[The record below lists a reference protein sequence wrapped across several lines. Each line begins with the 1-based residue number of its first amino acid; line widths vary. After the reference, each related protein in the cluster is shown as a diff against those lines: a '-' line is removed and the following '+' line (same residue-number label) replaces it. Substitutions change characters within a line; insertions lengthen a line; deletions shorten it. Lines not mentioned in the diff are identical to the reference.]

1 MNNRLTSCAILVL
14 AVIFSSC
21 SSNPL
26 EVNLPKEDVNINYV
40 NVDELLYDQPIEIV
54 KKNLKEL
61 KDQLGNLFI
70 YELSQNI
77 RQDIDDS
84 SFQAVYNFYNS
95 DYIVDLE
102 KEKQRLFKDLPLH
115 EEKMDKGF
123 KYLKYH
129 FGDTIVPDNV
139 FYINKLFSQ
148 VACAEKNI
156 SVGLEGYVSST
167 SEVIKAL
174 PSEQL
179 YQWQRNRMNLDYL
192 ERDVLLNW
200 IQVQLFKE
208 IDSKL
213 AEHIVQA
220 GKILY
225 ILNAAFP
232 KAEEAYIL
240 RYDKEQF
247 EWANKNETYVW
258 NYLVEQQLL
267 FKTDMRVRA
276 NFLNE
281 GPTTVGLAQD
291 SPDRIGQFLGYR
303 IVKGYMSKNKALSL
317 QELIE
322 TKYNTILQTY
332 EIQ

>member
-1 MNNRLTSCAILVL
+1 MNYRLTSYAILL
-14 AVIFSSC
+14 ITLIFCSC
-21 SSNPL
+21 TSNRL
-26 EVNLPKEDVNINYV
+26 DVKLPKKDIKISYV
-40 NVDELLYDQPIEIV
+40 NVDQLLYNQPLDSV
-54 KKNLKEL
+54 KERVNKL
-61 KDQLGNLFI
+61 DRQLGELFI

-77 RQDIDDS
+77 RQNLDDTS
-84 SFQAVYNFYNS
+84 YHAIYNFYNS
-95 DYIVDLE
+95 EYIVELE
-102 KEKQRLFKDLPLH
+102 KEKQNLTKTLPNH
-115 EEKMDKGF
+115 EEKMNSGF
-123 KYLKYH
+123 KYLRYH
-129 FGDTIVPDNV
+129 FGDSIIPENI

-148 VACAEKNI
+148 VACTENTI
-156 SVGLEGYVSST
+156 SVGLENYISPE

-174 PSEQL
+174 PNAQL
-179 YQWQRNRMNLDYL
+179 YQWQRNRMNPDYL

-200 IQVQLFKE
+200 IQVQLFNE

-232 KAEEAYIL
+232 SAEESYLL
-240 RYDKEQF
+240 RYNEEQYD
-247 EWANKNETYVW
+247 WASKNETAVW
-258 NYLVEQQLL
+258 NYLVEQQML

-281 GPTTVGLAQD
+281 GPTTVGLADD

-303 IVKGYMSKNKALSL
+303 IVKGYMTKNKALSL
-317 QELIE
+317 QELID